1 MLSIKSLKGK
11 PSHNVMFIKIPLK
24 ERCWWYHTPPA
35 LYSSTDYRN
44 ILVSLYTECMQPTCI
59 KAKNMQIKTTL
70 SFSDCTLPVIYGSD
84 RNAGSDAVHQTQSFS
99 CTHTNI
105 AWINN
110 KSYYICSWI
119 NHHTIHRN
127 TLMHTNVNRL
137 EAPLKSE
144 NGEGVSRDVAF
155 SASISLFPFLA
166 KKIQLNRVLT
176 KPNQWHNYN
185 LFCFLLKYSGAWEFL
200 YFSINMS

>member
-1 MLSIKSLKGK
+1 
-11 PSHNVMFIKIPLK
+11 
-24 ERCWWYHTPPA
+24 
-35 LYSSTDYRN
+35 
-44 ILVSLYTECMQPTCI
+44 
-59 KAKNMQIKTTL
+59 MQIKTTL
-70 SFSDCTLPVIYGSD
+70 SFSDCTLPVIYRSD

-176 KPNQWHNYN
+176 KPDQWHNYN
-185 LFCFLLKYSGAWEFL
+185 LFCFFVKVQWSLRVSIFLNKYELKHHPIFTHVLNVDVEPD
-200 YFSINMS
+200 